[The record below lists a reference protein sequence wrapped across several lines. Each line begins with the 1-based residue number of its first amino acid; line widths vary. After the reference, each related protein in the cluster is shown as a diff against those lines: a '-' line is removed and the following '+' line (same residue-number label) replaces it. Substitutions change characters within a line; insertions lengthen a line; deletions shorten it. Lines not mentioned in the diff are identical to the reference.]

1 MWSGFGINSYFC
13 LSMLWKNAKAKN
25 ARTVKKQ
32 MIPKVGHENLIIL
45 ITV

>member
-1 MWSGFGINSYFC
+1 MQGK
-13 LSMLWKNAKAKN
+13 LRMQEH
-25 ARTVKKQ
+25 ARAAKKQ